1 VKKSA
6 ASFSLQ
12 LVGKISAA
20 VLSIVMGAGL
30 GAFFLTLK
38 PVVKLASDLKEDA
51 LALDEIFVAQPWVE
65 NTLNSWTKLRDV
77 RLSDSSLS
85 FNM

>member
-1 VKKSA
+1 MAGKKVTPMA
-6 ASFSLQ
+6 ELIPPLGVASRHS
-12 LVGKISAA
+12 
-20 VLSIVMGAGL
+20 
-30 GAFFLTLK
+30 T
-38 PVVKLASDLKEDA
+38 DA